1 MADDLKRKASIAS
14 RRTLVCAHFMNRSF
28 CAFCG
33 WQCDRGARINHRHPS
48 MGLTHGQCQWIN
60 RSSFVYLRISECF
73 ELILVFSKNVQHWIF
88 CVRSGKEI
96 RRLKWKDKSLTALV
110 NYLKYALKSRFQT
123 CVMTALVNYLIYALK
138 SRFQTCV
145 IRCLKPRRQDLF
157 CLDVF
162 YT

>member
-110 NYLKYALKSRFQT
+110 NYS
-123 CVMTALVNYLIYALK
+123 IYALK

-162 YT
+162 YTWIINLF